1 MKPQP
6 QSAALIISKVTL
18 QSTLRLLC
26 SEPSEEIFDK
36 HKNVMATHTHTHT
49 QLLLFGEQTRSDQ
62 IKPDQIRSNNGDG
75 CNLDI
80 VPLTGK
86 VSHAV
91 SHALIFF
98 SWWCPPSAKG
108 TVPAALNCAMMSL
121 AALSVRPGTTRSLE
135 WEYPAWGRA
144 HEMLGNIPIAM
155 VGRRWKPPESTAT
168 SGGTT
173 QCAAVRQRLVFIQLI
188 YLSVAIT
195 HSITHWEALLLLLGC
210 FFFFFFSVLF
220 ICSFFLLACCLVLRF
235 PPSTQSFSHIIHSIT
250 RHSNTF

>member
-1 MKPQP
+1 M
-6 QSAALIISKVTL
+6 
-18 QSTLRLLC
+18 
-26 SEPSEEIFDK
+26 
-36 HKNVMATHTHTHT
+36 
-49 QLLLFGEQTRSDQ
+49 
-62 IKPDQIRSNNGDG
+62 
-75 CNLDI
+75 
-80 VPLTGK
+80 
-86 VSHAV
+86 SHAV

-210 FFFFFFSVLF
+210 LFFFFFLCT
-220 ICSFFLLACCLVLRF
+220 IYLFLLPPCLLF
-235 PPSTQSFSHIIHSIT
+235 STAFSPIHSIVFAY
-250 RHSNTF
+250 NTLHNSPQQHFLTW